1 MSSVARRNRLSQFIS
16 RALCCPAS
24 ALLLLPS
31 IALAQQDDGATAAK
45 QLDTITVTAQ
55 KRSERLQDVPMS
67 IQVLNTEKMSSEGS
81 YKLADYFAQLPGLSY
96 IQSPM
101 SSNIVLRGIATDSG
115 LGSRPTSGIVID
127 DVPYGSALSTGAIP
141 DLDPSDLQQIEVLR
155 GPQGTLYG
163 ASSMGGLIKY
173 VMTDPDTSATF
184 GRVEAGGSTAA
195 HGGSGYNARTSVNLP
210 FSDRFA
216 LRVSLFQRQDPAF
229 VHNTNS
235 GDEND
240 SQVRGGR
247 VSALWNVSD
256 TVTVRSSA
264 LFQDTETGSSSVVD
278 TDPDLHPLYGQYSH
292 DRISGG
298 DTFKGQ
304 VRFYTTKVSWD
315 LGWAMLDS
323 ISGYAQHRSRAYQDV
338 GYTTIGRLAPVFA
351 GIFGLDSDNPSS
363 LIDNRYNTDRTTQE
377 VRLVSQGEHALDW
390 QVGAFY
396 SDEEAK
402 STQNFYIADKTSGT
416 IYRDFPLLVSLGDS
430 TYREKAVYADGTY
443 HFTPQF
449 DIQFGARYARNSLR
463 ENSDTGGLLQDP
475 NQSFDSNKDSATT
488 YLFSPR
494 YRFNDE
500 LMTYLRVASG
510 YRAGGSNGTLVANVP
525 FSYDSDSLW
534 SYELGLKT
542 QLLDHS
548 LSLDAAL
555 FYIDWSDLQISQ
567 VEPTLGSSY
576 TTNAGKASSQGLELS
591 VNWVPSADWKVTASY
606 AYTDATLAQDIPGYT
621 EGSSAYGKDG
631 NRLPYS
637 ARNSASASLKRYFPL
652 GSNLE
657 GFAGADVAYMGDR
670 DMEFTTS
677 ASIPR
682 IHLPSYTTVGLNAG
696 VQGQAWSATLY
707 VRNLT
712 DEVGYINAN
721 RRGSLASSPLGA
733 TLIQPRTVGLTLAW
747 DY

>member
-1 MSSVARRNRLSQFIS
+1 
-16 RALCCPAS
+16 
-24 ALLLLPS
+24 
-31 IALAQQDDGATAAK
+31 
-45 QLDTITVTAQ
+45 
-55 KRSERLQDVPMS
+55 
-67 IQVLNTEKMSSEGS
+67 
-81 YKLADYFAQLPGLSY
+81 
-96 IQSPM
+96 
-101 SSNIVLRGIATDSG
+101 
-115 LGSRPTSGIVID
+115 
-127 DVPYGSALSTGAIP
+127 
-141 DLDPSDLQQIEVLR
+141 
-155 GPQGTLYG
+155 
-163 ASSMGGLIKY
+163 
-173 VMTDPDTSATF
+173 
-184 GRVEAGGSTAA
+184 
-195 HGGSGYNARTSVNLP
+195 
-210 FSDRFA
+210 
-216 LRVSLFQRQDPAF
+216 
-229 VHNTNS
+229 
-235 GDEND
+235 
-240 SQVRGGR
+240 
-247 VSALWNVSD
+247 
-256 TVTVRSSA
+256 
-264 LFQDTETGSSSVVD
+264 
-278 TDPDLHPLYGQYSH
+278 
-292 DRISGG
+292 
-298 DTFKGQ
+298 
-304 VRFYTTKVSWD
+304 
-315 LGWAMLDS
+315 
-323 ISGYAQHRSRAYQDV
+323 
-338 GYTTIGRLAPVFA
+338 
-351 GIFGLDSDNPSS
+351 
-363 LIDNRYNTDRTTQE
+363 
-377 VRLVSQGEHALDW
+377 
-390 QVGAFY
+390 
-396 SDEEAK
+396 
-402 STQNFYIADKTSGT
+402 
-416 IYRDFPLLVSLGDS
+416 
-430 TYREKAVYADGTY
+430 
-443 HFTPQF
+443 
-449 DIQFGARYARNSLR
+449 
-463 ENSDTGGLLQDP
+463 
-475 NQSFDSNKDSATT
+475 
-488 YLFSPR
+488 
-494 YRFNDE
+494 
-500 LMTYLRVASG
+500 
-510 YRAGGSNGTLVANVP
+510 VANVP

-621 EGSSAYGKDG
+621 EGASAYGKDG

>member
-1 MSSVARRNRLSQFIS
+1 MSSVARNRLSQVIS
-16 RALCCPAS
+16 RVLCCPAS
-24 ALLLLPS
+24 ALLLPS
-31 IALAQQDDGATAAK
+31 IALAQQDDSAAAAK

-67 IQVLNTEKMSSEGS
+67 VQVLNTEKMSSEGN

-115 LGSRPTSGIVID
+115 LGSRPTSGVVID
-127 DVPYGSALSTGAIP
+127 DVPYGSALSTGANP

-173 VMTDPDTSATF
+173 VMADPDTSATF
-184 GRVEAGGSTAA
+184 GRVEIGGSSAA

-216 LRVSLFQRQDPAF
+216 LRVSLFQRQDPDF
-229 VHNTNS
+229 VHNTNRN
-235 GDEND
+235 DKND

-247 VSALWNVSD
+247 VSALWNVTD
-256 TVTVRSSA
+256 TVTIRSSA
-264 LFQDTETGSSSVVD
+264 LFQDTQTGSSSVID
-278 TDPDLHPLYGQYSH
+278 TDAELHPLYGQYRHS
-292 DRISGG
+292 RISGG
-298 DTFKGQ
+298 DTYKGQ

-323 ISGYAQHRSRAYQDV
+323 ISGYAQHRSMAYQDV
-338 GYTTIGRLAPVFA
+338 GYTTIGQLAPVFA
-351 GIFGLDSDNPSS
+351 SIFGLDSSNPSS

-377 VRLVSQGEHALDW
+377 VRLVSQGERALDW

-396 SDEEAK
+396 SDEETK
-402 STQNFYIADKTSGT
+402 STQNFYIADTSTGT
-416 IYRDFPLLVSLGDS
+416 IYRGYPLLISLGDS
-430 TYREKAVYADGTY
+430 SYREKAVYTDATY
-443 HFTPQF
+443 HFTPQL
-449 DIQFGARYARNSLR
+449 DLQVGARYARNSLR
-463 ENSDTGGLLQDP
+463 ENSDTGGLLQD
-475 NQSFDSNKDSATT
+475 QSQSLDSNKDSATT

-494 YRFNDE
+494 YRVNDT

-510 YRAGGSNGTLVANVP
+510 YRAGGSNGTLVSNVP
-525 FSYDSDSLW
+525 LSYGSDSLW

-542 QLLDHS
+542 QLLEHS

-555 FYIDWSDLQISQ
+555 FYIDWRDLQISQ
-567 VEPTLGSSY
+567 VEPTYGSSY
-576 TTNAGKASSQGLELS
+576 TTNAGKATSQGLELS
-591 VNWVPSADWKVTASY
+591 VNWVPSADWNVSASY
-606 AYTDATLAQDIPGYT
+606 AYIDAKLAQDIPGYV

-631 NRLPYS
+631 SRLPYS
-637 ARNSASASLKRYFPL
+637 ARNSAAASLKRYFPL
-652 GSNLE
+652 GGNLQ
-657 GFAGADVAYMGDR
+657 GFAGADVAYLGER

-682 IHLPSYTTVGLNAG
+682 IHLPSYTTLGLSAG
-696 VQGQAWSATLY
+696 VQSQAWSATLY

-721 RRGSLASSPLGA
+721 RRGSLASSTLGA
-733 TLIQPRTVGLTLAW
+733 TLIQARTVGVTLAW